1 MHLRGQGALKGSSVG
16 KACGDIYNHLTTL
29 EKIVLEE
36 KRGYCS
42 DSVEN
47 HVNDNLKVCPKVK
60 VITSVLSLGT
70 ITGGSWCVWFTA
82 RELWK

>member
-16 KACGDIYNHLTTL
+16 KACGDMYNHLTTL

-42 DSVEN
+42 DLVEN
-47 HVNDNLKVCPKVK
+47 HVNDNLKGVSKSKSRQQCPFPGDSHWWQLVCVVYNP
-60 VITSVLSLGT
+60 LS
-70 ITGGSWCVWFTA
+70 F
-82 RELWK
+82 